1 MRAVGWAFTF
11 GGMQSTHKISGDAAA
26 GFAAYL
32 TEPTGRGDYYVGGV
46 ADGEAGRWQGSP
58 AALGRLGLTPDC
70 RVERDGLVALMA
82 GRDPVSG
89 SAVRPVGGDGS
100 RVAGVD
106 LTFSA
111 PKSVSALWAVS
122 GPYRR
127 AQIEAAHR
135 GAVASAMAR
144 VERDVELVRRRRD
157 GVLRWERARSLVR
170 AEFVHTASRLTRG
183 QEGEGVPD
191 PQLHSH
197 VVVVAAERWDGRFV
211 AVDSRELFRSARV
224 NGAWYRAELAYSLG
238 ELGVEVKGRAG
249 NDGRYF
255 EAVGVPG
262 ELAKRWSAR
271 TDDIERAARAFRDR
285 YGRAPRGGE
294 LGALTVATRGTKTSL
309 RQVDIDQ
316 AWRAVGEEHGFGQRR
331 GEALFDDAARHEER
345 PVARELLDVL
355 ARDRSM
361 VERRELDARAAELAA
376 GVMRPAEAQRIVGD
390 LARSGELV
398 ELDGGWWT
406 TRELRDLEHRTLR
419 LIDDRVGDPSPGV
432 PEPTVDAAG
441 ESAAERVGAPLTAEQ
456 RAALDA
462 AVGPGGVAVLVG
474 QAGTGKGVVIGAAR
488 DAWERDGRRVIGTA
502 VAGATAKRLGADAGI
517 RETMTI
523 DALAH
528 RHREG
533 RLGLDDRSVVVVDEA
548 AMADTRRLHALMD
561 AVGESRSK
569 VLLVGDDAQ
578 LSPVT
583 AGGLFT
589 EITKRAPTVELTEVH
604 RANHDWEREAW
615 SQLRSGESARALAAY
630 ADHGRLHIHEG
641 RADAGEGMVDQ
652 WARTRAA
659 NPRDRVVMLTDASND
674 ELDRLN
680 ALAQQ
685 RRAAAG
691 ELGQRRAE
699 LPGRPYDLAAGD
711 EVMLTGQLRPPGR
724 ERVENGTRGT
734 VMSVDD
740 RTDRVLLRTDEPKP
754 RDVAF
759 STREFS
765 DVRLGYAQ
773 HVYKAQGLTTDRAL
787 VLMGG
792 WQTDR
797 ERAYVALSRARE
809 RTDVY
814 VSREDLGH
822 DGVDADLIDRLGKRV
837 AVSRAQHASVTRGQV
852 PRDPDRAPQPSDGR
866 EPSIAAPRS
875 AVLERAEIRDGGDG
889 GFESRVGRVL
899 REQREREQ
907 ARGRDHGIE

>member
-1 MRAVGWAFTF
+1 
-11 GGMQSTHKISGDAAA
+11 MQSTHKISGDAAA

-183 QEGEGVPD
+183 QEGAGVPD

-197 VVVVAAERWDGRFV
+197 VVVVAAERWDGRFA

-249 NDGRYF
+249 KDGRYF
-255 EAVGVPG
+255 EAAGVPG

-285 YGRAPRGGE
+285 YGRAPRAGE

-309 RQVDIDQ
+309 RQVDVDQ
-316 AWRAVGEEHGFGQRR
+316 AWRAVGEEYGLGRGQS
-331 GEALFDDAARHEER
+331 EALFGDRARHEGR

-376 GVMRPAEAQRIVGD
+376 GVMRPAEAQRIVSD
-390 LARSGELV
+390 LKRSGELV
-398 ELDGGWWT
+398 ELEGGWWT

-419 LIDDRVGDPSPGV
+419 LVEDRAGDPSPGV
-432 PEPTVDAAG
+432 PEPGVDAAG

-462 AVGPGGVAVLVG
+462 VVAPGGVAVLVG

-523 DALAH
+523 DALGI

-548 AMADTRRLHALMD
+548 GMADTRRLHALMD
-561 AVGESRSK
+561 VVGEARSK

-615 SQLRSGESARALAAY
+615 SQLRSGDSARALAAY
-630 ADHGRLHIHEG
+630 ADRGRLHIHEG
-641 RADAGEGMVDQ
+641 RADAGEGMVDD

-685 RRAAAG
+685 HRAAAD

-699 LPGRPYDLAAGD
+699 LPGRPYDLATGD
-711 EVMLTGQLRPPGR
+711 EVMLTGQLRPPGM
-724 ERVENGTRGT
+724 ERLENGTRGT
-734 VMSVDD
+734 VISVDD
-740 RTDRVLLRTDEPKP
+740 RRDRVLLRTDEPKP

-765 DVRLGYAQ
+765 DVRLAYAQ

-814 VSREDLGH
+814 LSREDLGH

-837 AVSRAQHASVTRGQV
+837 AVSRAQHASVTRGQL
-852 PRDPDRAPQPSDGR
+852 PRDPDMAPQPRGGR
-866 EPSIAAPRS
+866 EPSIAAPRF

-889 GFESRVGRVL
+889 AFESRVGRVL
-899 REQREREQ
+899 CEQREREQ